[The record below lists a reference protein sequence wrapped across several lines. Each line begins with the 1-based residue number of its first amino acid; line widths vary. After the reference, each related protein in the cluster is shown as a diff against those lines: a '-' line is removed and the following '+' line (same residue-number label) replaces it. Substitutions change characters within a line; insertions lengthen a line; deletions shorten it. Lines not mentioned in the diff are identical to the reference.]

1 MANFVKWRGP
11 NLTEGSPSISRT
23 IQATEIGQAL
33 RFGIWAGSGLNIGPN
48 DPSIAQLNA
57 RDAVEGSTNNIL
69 WYELVGLRE
78 GHVMVEARN
87 PGDGAVW
94 DYFQLAVKKQSVK
107 LRPPVRGISY
117 DYQVDTK
124 GIGPNWN
131 ASMILT
137 LRIALVPVNGTGSP
151 PTIKDFNGRTFLTR
165 PW

>member
-1 MANFVKWRGP
+1 
-11 NLTEGSPSISRT
+11 LS
-23 IQATEIGQAL
+23 
-33 RFGIWAGSGLNIGPN
+33 
-48 DPSIAQLNA
+48 A

-117 DYQVDTK
+117 DYHGDTK
-124 GIGPNWN
+124 GIGPDWN
-131 ASMILT
+131 GSMILT

-165 PW
+165 PWTDAAWNSWVGKFEALIVNRWSEKFWLASPAALTELQVTSKATGTRYRV